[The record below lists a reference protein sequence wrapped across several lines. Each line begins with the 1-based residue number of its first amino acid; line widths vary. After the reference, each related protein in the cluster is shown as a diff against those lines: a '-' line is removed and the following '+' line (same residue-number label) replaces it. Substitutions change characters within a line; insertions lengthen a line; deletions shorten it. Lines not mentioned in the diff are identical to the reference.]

1 MMLGVESFVDGDVT
15 TVSIVDNTVRSEV
28 VKALLDAA
36 DFPQQVKTRTD
47 TARMSYR
54 VPTVVAEKAGVLDTE
69 DSAEP
74 KKRAPR
80 GPRKKA
86 EPKPEPTLP
95 SIEPDRTGQVDLT
108 NVEF

>member
-1 MMLGVESFVDGDVT
+1 MMLGVEAFVDGDVT
-15 TVSIVDNTVRSEV
+15 TISVVDNTVRSDV

-54 VPTVVAEKAGVLDTE
+54 VPTSVAEKAGVLDTE

-74 KKRAPR
+74 KKRV
-80 GPRKKA
+80 PRKPRT
-86 EPKPEPTLP
+86 PKSIP